1 MFKKIAS
8 GFMLSFL
15 CFVQI
20 SCCSINSYKSSNDI
34 YVSYLD
40 KKFNKNKGKAI
51 NQNFV
56 FLQKYVM
63 TKDQNDYTQICYKG
77 KDSYSEC
84 HDPLVPINSASGY
97 IVKVDKKNNDIY
109 ALTAAHWCE
118 EVTKD
123 ELYDSTDLI
132 FDDMPII
139 GYFVAFMGSNFKI
152 TRYIMDPVNDL
163 CLIKFNSKYANYA
176 EDIKVSNI
184 DPDIGDKVYTISAPM
199 WSHESEFR
207 QHYEGKA
214 SGCDDYECA
223 FTIPA
228 TYGSSGSAIINESGE
243 IISVISRAAVGFNNY
258 AIGAKP
264 EAVKQ
269 FLEKAYETLRR

>member
-20 SCCSINSYKSSNDI
+20 SCCSINTYKSSTDV
-34 YVSYLD
+34 YVSYLN
-40 KKFNKNKGKAI
+40 KKFNKNKGKVI

-63 TKDQNDYTQICYKG
+63 TKNHNDYTQICYKD
-77 KDSYSEC
+77 KDNYSEC
-84 HDPLVPINSASGY
+84 HDPLIPVNSASGY
-97 IVKVDKKNNDIY
+97 VVKVDKNNNIY

-118 EVTKD
+118 PVTKN
-123 ELYDSTDLI
+123 ELYDSTELV
-132 FDDMPII
+132 FDGMPII
-139 GYFVAFMGSNFKI
+139 GHFVSFMGNNFKI
-152 TRYIMDPVNDL
+152 KKYVMDPATDL
-163 CLIKFNSKYANYA
+163 CLIKFKSKYSNYA
-176 EDIKVSNI
+176 KNI
-184 DPDIGDKVYTISAPM
+184 NVTKFDPAIGDKVYTISAPM
-199 WSHESEFR
+199 WSHEDEFR
-207 QHYEGKA
+207 QHYTGFS

-228 TYGSSGSAIINESGE
+228 TYGSSGSAVINEKGE
-243 IISVISRAAVGFNNY
+243 IISIISRAAVGFNNY

-264 EAVKQ
+264 AQVNE